1 MIHVFVLMLYLG
13 TGDDR
18 RLVSDNMHFY
28 DLSRCNWFAS
38 EIVKRY
44 GNYRYREYMDAKD
57 RATAY
62 CLPKYI
68 PEGSLE
74 VY

>member
-1 MIHVFVLMLYLG
+1 MIHVFLLVVYLG

-18 RLVSDNMHFY
+18 RLVSNDMYFSSIN
-28 DLSRCNWFAS
+28 RCNWFAS
-38 EIVKRY
+38 QIVKRY
-44 GNYRYREYMDAKD
+44 GNYSHSDWMNSQD

-68 PEGSLE
+68 KEGVVE

>member
-1 MIHVFVLMLYLG
+1 MIHVFLLVVYLG

-18 RLVSDNMHFY
+18 RLVSNDMYFRDIN
-28 DLSRCNWFAS
+28 RCNWFAS
-38 EIVKRY
+38 QIVKRY
-44 GNYRYREYMDAKD
+44 GNYSHSELMNSQD

-68 PEGSLE
+68 KENSLE
-74 VY
+74 IY

>member
-1 MIHVFVLMLYLG
+1 MVHVFLLVVYLG

-18 RLVSDNMHFY
+18 RLVSDNMYFR
-28 DLSRCNWFAS
+28 DVNRCNWFAS
-38 EIVKRY
+38 QVVKRY
-44 GNYRYREYMDAKD
+44 GNYSHSDWMHSKD

-68 PEGSLE
+68 NED
-74 VY
+74 VVNIY